1 MKIQTGIDLCSI
13 ERIEQSLRSPRFIDR
28 VFSHAEQALIDNRGI
43 VFRASTAAAN
53 FAAKEAFGKAM
64 GTGIRGFSL
73 SEVEILRDMLGK
85 PILNLTGQA
94 KLLALKQGFTSFSVS
109 LSHEREMATAIVI
122 AYAE

>member
-109 LSHEREMATAIVI
+109 LSHEREKIGRAHV
-122 AYAE
+122 